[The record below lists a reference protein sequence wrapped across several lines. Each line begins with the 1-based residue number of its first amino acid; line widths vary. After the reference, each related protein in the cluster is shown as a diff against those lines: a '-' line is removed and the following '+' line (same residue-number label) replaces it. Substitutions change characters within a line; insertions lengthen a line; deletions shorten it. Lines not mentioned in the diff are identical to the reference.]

1 MATDGDYDITRELD
15 LYFDFCQLEYGVG
28 ACPAVLGQDSN
39 AKCYNTLATCPVP
52 DSYDPMPKPLTFV
65 RPEDGVEANK
75 IPSLTQLTIQA
86 SRLAGFTGK
95 ESPLGERGKVTAT
108 FKDHAWDDSLVDKYH
123 LERADF
129 TAGQP
134 AYEPIE
140 TGTFWPKFRARNQ
153 FYNGRDLIVRTG
165 IGDDIRTRKY
175 VIETME
181 GFNSSPKVIG
191 KDPLK
196 LADDDRAQCPIAS
209 GGQLAS
215 DLSETDTTLFL
226 QPGGIGDEEYPTS
239 GRASIGKEYV
249 SFTRS
254 GDEITLT
261 ERGLNGTVESH
272 DANDTFQLAKVVDG
286 VPPADIVYDLLTNFS
301 PVPASAIPK
310 AEWDDAMSIVP
321 NVYTADIAKPTSVKD
336 LIGELAEQ
344 AGFGIAWDDL
354 EQKILMVPVQP
365 PDESVGTITDDMI
378 VADSVRVK
386 DAQNKRIS
394 RVWTAFGQ
402 IDPVVDLDEDAN
414 YRQVAIDVESSAEDV
429 ERYAQPKIRKI
440 FSRWIPQ
447 FGLSVAQDLNSRLLA
462 RFQDTPR
469 DIKFNVSRNDID
481 QIKLGET
488 RFMRTEQI
496 QNRFGQPE
504 DIIIR
509 ILGIE
514 EKEDILAVDAEEQL
528 YIAPPDA
535 ATEERTIVI
544 GSDTNNFNLRDAHDN
559 LFQPAQAGDTVRCIV
574 SPGVFVCSDTSVTP
588 AFDTGRFANGVNLVL
603 EISEGAVI
611 SGRGGSG
618 RDVTVDIF
626 YEDGLAKWNYGETD
640 NSDGSSPSGGVAI
653 RAGDGLTIKNN
664 GTVQAGG
671 GASSGFAGFSWG
683 FLMYTTVGDDRPTDV
698 FNSDAIYNLVV
709 LAQGGAGGV
718 PFGGGGNINFPDPGY
733 PPKGAIREENF
744 IYEIVNGESAGLST
758 IAQGDRSRVE
768 TSPRVSATI
777 ENETLPGG
785 DVNHA
790 GRGINFIT
798 QSIVASSDARNQ
810 QNAASA
816 NGSAGFAI
824 NGLRNVTYAVKG
836 TIIGE
841 ERF

>member
-254 GDEITLT
+254 GDQITLT

-354 EQKILMVPVQP
+354 AQKILMVPVQP

-574 SPGVFVCSDTSVTP
+574 SPGVVVCSDRGGSDY
-588 AFDTGRFANGVNLVL
+588 AFETGSFAPGVNLVL
-603 EISEGAVI
+603 EVSNNAII

-618 RDVTVDIF
+618 KNIEIDISGF
-626 YEDGLAKWNYGETD
+626 ESNFNYSFSQLD
-640 NSDGSSPSGGVAI
+640 NPQRGSAEGGNCI
-653 RAGDGLTIKNN
+653 RAGHPLTIKNQ
-664 GTVQAGG
+664 GVIQGGG
-671 GASSGFAGFSWG
+671 GASSGFAALIHGSLSASWALG
-683 FLMYTTVGDDRPTDV
+683 
-698 FNSDAIYNLVV
+698 V

-718 PFGGGGNINFPDPGY
+718 PFGEGGTVTYNRTYDADQWVPSPDGNVPAEVIINGQSSGLNSVAQGNQTRVLRRTFSEGNVWFDIENQTLSGGDVAERGRNINF
-733 PPKGAIREENF
+733 IRQRTN
-744 IYEIVNGESAGLST
+744 SL
-758 IAQGDRSRVE
+758 
-768 TSPRVSATI
+768 TSP
-777 ENETLPGG
+777 TLDNITTNLGTPGL
-785 DVNHA
+785 
-790 GRGINFIT
+790 
-798 QSIVASSDARNQ
+798 
-810 QNAASA
+810 
-816 NGSAGFAI
+816 AI
-824 NGLRNVTYAVKG
+824 NGLRNITYAVKG

>member
-1 MATDGDYDITRELD
+1 MATDGENDITRELD

-39 AKCYNTLATCPVP
+39 AKCYNTLATCAVP

-75 IPSLTQLTIQA
+75 IPSLQQLTIQA

-134 AYEPIE
+134 AYDPIQ
-140 TGTFWPKFRARNQ
+140 TGTFWPKFRARNR

-165 IGDDIRTRKY
+165 IGSDIRTRKY

-181 GFNSSPKVIG
+181 GFNSSPKVVG

-196 LADDDRAQCPIAS
+196 LADDERAQCPVAS
-209 GGQLAS
+209 GGQLAA
-215 DLSETDTTLFL
+215 DISETDTSLVL

-239 GRASIGKEYV
+239 GRATIGKEYV
-249 SFTRS
+249 AFTRS
-254 GDEITLT
+254 GDIVTLT
-261 ERGLNGTVESH
+261 ERGLNGTVDAH
-272 DANDTFQLAKVVDG
+272 DANDTFQLAKVIDG

-321 NVYTADIAKPTSVKD
+321 NVYTADIAKPTSVKE

-365 PDESVGTITDDMI
+365 PDESVSTITDDMI

-414 YRQVAIDVESSAEDV
+414 YRQVAIDVESDAEDAD
-429 ERYAQPKIRKI
+429 RYAQPKIRKI

-481 QIKLGET
+481 KIKLGET
-488 RFMRTEQI
+488 RFLRTEQI
-496 QNRFGQPE
+496 QNRFGLPE

-514 EKEDILAVDAEEQL
+514 EKEDILAIDAEEQL

-535 ATEERTIVI
+535 ATEERTIVV
-544 GSDTNNFNLRDAHDN
+544 GSDVNNFNLRDAHDN
-559 LFQPAQAGDTVRCIV
+559 LFQPAEAGDTVRCVV
-574 SPGVFVCSDTSVTP
+574 SPGVFVCSNTTDDP
-588 AFDTGRFANGVNLVL
+588 AFDTGRFAAGVNLVV
-603 EISEGAVI
+603 EIGNGAII

-618 RDVTVDIF
+618 YDLNIDIF
-626 YEDGLAKWNYGETD
+626 DPDSRQDGFDIDWNISDSPNADGTG
-640 NSDGSSPSGGVAI
+640 NSAGGVGFRASDGV
-653 RAGDGLTIKNN
+653 TIKNA
-664 GTVQAGG
+664 GTIQAGG
-671 GASSGFAGFSWG
+671 GASAGFAAYAWTLGRIG
-683 FLMYTTVGDDRPTDV
+683 
-698 FNSDAIYNLVV
+698 SDNQPEAILSV
-709 LAQGGAGGV
+709 LGQGGSGGEPFGAGGNV
-718 PFGGGGNINFPDPGY
+718 NYNISYSPADGY
-733 PPKGAIREENF
+733 PAKSEKIINGGTATRTAPGQGNTTTAEAVDDFRETYIENTVQDGGAIAQDGRTIIFGEQYARRGVDAKVDNF
-744 IYEIVNGESAGLST
+744 
-758 IAQGDRSRVE
+758 
-768 TSPRVSATI
+768 
-777 ENETLPGG
+777 
-785 DVNHA
+785 
-790 GRGINFIT
+790 
-798 QSIVASSDARNQ
+798 QSIR
-810 QNAASA
+810 
-816 NGSAGFAI
+816 GSAGFAI
-824 NGLRNVTYAVKG
+824 NGTRNITYATKG

>member
-254 GDEITLT
+254 GDQITLT

-574 SPGVFVCSDTSVTP
+574 SPGVVVCSDRGGSDY
-588 AFDTGRFANGVNLVL
+588 AFETGSFAPGVNLVL
-603 EISEGAVI
+603 EVSNNAII

-618 RDVTVDIF
+618 KNIEIDISGF
-626 YEDGLAKWNYGETD
+626 ESNFNYSFSQID
-640 NSDGSSPSGGVAI
+640 NPQRGSAEGGNCI
-653 RAGDGLTIKNN
+653 RAGHPLTIKNQ
-664 GTVQAGG
+664 GVIQGGG
-671 GASSGFAGFSWG
+671 GASSGFAALIHGPRIASWALG
-683 FLMYTTVGDDRPTDV
+683 
-698 FNSDAIYNLVV
+698 V

-718 PFGGGGNINFPDPGY
+718 PFGEGGTVTYNRTYDADQWVSSPDGNVPAEVIINGQSSGLDSVAQGNQTRVLRRTFSEGNVWFDIENQTLSGGDVAERGRNINF
-733 PPKGAIREENF
+733 IRQRTN
-744 IYEIVNGESAGLST
+744 SL
-758 IAQGDRSRVE
+758 
-768 TSPRVSATI
+768 TSP
-777 ENETLPGG
+777 TLDNITTNLGTPGL
-785 DVNHA
+785 
-790 GRGINFIT
+790 
-798 QSIVASSDARNQ
+798 
-810 QNAASA
+810 
-816 NGSAGFAI
+816 AI
-824 NGLRNVTYAVKG
+824 NGLRNITYAVKG

>member
-254 GDEITLT
+254 GDQITLT

-429 ERYAQPKIRKI
+429 ERYAQLKIRKI

-603 EISEGAVI
+603 EVSEGAVV
-611 SGRGGSG
+611 SGRGGSALDMNIDITAG
-618 RDVTVDIF
+618 FNFDVGFVSDWTVTTS
-626 YEDGLAKWNYGETD
+626 ENASGNGGPA
-640 NSDGSSPSGGVAI
+640 GGVAI
-653 RAGDGLTIKNN
+653 RASDGLIIKNN
-664 GTVQAGG
+664 GLIQSGG
-671 GASSGFAGFSWG
+671 GASSGFAGYGVARGPFSSD
-683 FLMYTTVGDDRPTDV
+683 LV
-698 FNSDAIYNLVV
+698 FAALV
-709 LAQGGAGGV
+709 QGGSGGE
-718 PFGGGGNINFPDPGY
+718 PFGSGGHINYSKNTFTNPNDPDPYESEKIIEGSNATESE
-733 PPKGAIREENF
+733 PGLGNSESVNRKVQRGIF
-744 IYEIVNGESAGLST
+744 IAEARISNTVQDGGE
-758 IAQGDRSRVE
+758 
-768 TSPRVSATI
+768 
-777 ENETLPGG
+777 PGG
-785 DVNHA
+785 D
-790 GRGINFIT
+790 GRFIIFGESFADT
-798 QSIVASSDARNQ
+798 TNNNYGRDAKSFSYAR
-810 QNAASA
+810 
-816 NGSAGFAI
+816 GSAGFAI

>member
-254 GDEITLT
+254 GDQITLT

-354 EQKILMVPVQP
+354 AQKILMVPVQP

-574 SPGVFVCSDTSVTP
+574 SPGVVVCSDRGGSDY
-588 AFDTGRFANGVNLVL
+588 AFETGSFAPGVNLVL
-603 EISEGAVI
+603 EVSNNAII

-618 RDVTVDIF
+618 KNIEIDISGF
-626 YEDGLAKWNYGETD
+626 ESNFNYSFSQLD
-640 NSDGSSPSGGVAI
+640 NPQRGSAEGGNCI
-653 RAGDGLTIKNN
+653 RAGHPLTIKNQ
-664 GTVQAGG
+664 GVIQGGG
-671 GASSGFAGFSWG
+671 GASSGFAALIHGPRIASWALG
-683 FLMYTTVGDDRPTDV
+683 
-698 FNSDAIYNLVV
+698 V

-718 PFGGGGNINFPDPGY
+718 PFGEGGTVTYNRTYDADQWVPSPDGNVPAEVIINGQSSGLNSVAQGNQTRVLRRTFSEGNVWFDIENQTLSGGDVAERGRNINF
-733 PPKGAIREENF
+733 IRQRTN
-744 IYEIVNGESAGLST
+744 SL
-758 IAQGDRSRVE
+758 
-768 TSPRVSATI
+768 TSP
-777 ENETLPGG
+777 TLDNITTNLGTPGL
-785 DVNHA
+785 
-790 GRGINFIT
+790 
-798 QSIVASSDARNQ
+798 
-810 QNAASA
+810 
-816 NGSAGFAI
+816 AI
-824 NGLRNVTYAVKG
+824 NGLRNITYAVKG

>member
-254 GDEITLT
+254 GDQITLT

-603 EISEGAVI
+603 EISEGAVV
-611 SGRGGSG
+611 SGRGGSA
-618 RDVTVDIF
+618 RDVAVELFDAHVSPF
-626 YEDGLAKWNYGETD
+626 FGGRRMEWNYSETS
-640 NSDGSSPSGGVAI
+640 NSDGSIAAGGVAI

-671 GASSGFAGFSWG
+671 GASSGFASFSWLG
-683 FLMYTTVGDDRPTDV
+683 RP
-698 FNSDAIYNLVV
+698 SSSREWLLV
-709 LAQGGAGGV
+709 LIQGGAGGV
-718 PFGGGGNINFPDPGY
+718 PFGSGGKVNYNFNYDPLGSSYFVEKQERIVDGN
-733 PPKGAIREENF
+733 
-744 IYEIVNGESAGLST
+744 SAGLQT
-758 IAQGDRSRVE
+758 IAQGDDARLSIIDGIR
-768 TSPRVSATI
+768 TI
-777 ENETLPGG
+777 ILDNETLAGG
-785 DVNHA
+785 DVA
-790 GRGINFIT
+790 KDGRFINFGE
-798 QSIVASSDARNQ
+798 QSIRGEYGIQ
-810 QNAASA
+810 TKLENAASE